1 VYIALMQT
9 SKLLYSRKEAA
20 QLLSLSLRSV
30 DHLISSKKL
39 QTRNIGKRVLV
50 IGDSLSGY
58 ASIIDV
64 EEQGAS
70 PKNPQCTPS

>member
-1 VYIALMQT
+1 VYLALMKI
-9 SKLLYSRKEAA
+9 SKLLYSRKETA
-20 QLLSLSLRSV
+20 QLLSTSLRSV

-50 IGDSLSGY
+50 IGDSLFAY

-70 PKNPQCTPS
+70 PKSPQCTPS

>member
-1 VYIALMQT
+1 VYIAFMEI

-30 DHLISSKKL
+30 DQLISSRKL

-50 IGDSLSGY
+50 IGDSLLAY
-58 ASIIDV
+58 ASITDV
-64 EEQGAS
+64 ERPDLSSKSHQNA
-70 PKNPQCTPS
+70 PS

>member
-1 VYIALMQT
+1 MYIAFMEI

-30 DHLISSKKL
+30 DQLISSRKL

-50 IGDSLSGY
+50 IGDSLLAY
-58 ASIIDV
+58 ASITDV
-64 EEQGAS
+64 ERPDLSSKSHQNA
-70 PKNPQCTPS
+70 PS